1 MIYNESFQTQSLS
14 PYPKKIDNKIFIY
27 ENMHIVPLRIS
38 FCNLFNGTIWYFEEF
53 QPLLNLRFYPTI
65 SLEYLYS
72 IIFPSIFFE
81 IVLKISF
88 MKAKRI
94 GLLRIYS
101 QRKIWI
107 QTALSAGRTDNKVI
121 TQELGRLNAKFS
133 SREFLHEIM

>member
-14 PYPKKIDNKIFIY
+14 PYHKKIDNKIFIY

-53 QPLLNLRFYPTI
+53 QALLNLRFYPTI

-88 MKAKRI
+88 MKDKRI
-94 GLLRIYS
+94 GLLGIYS